1 MSLADFI
8 KHLFYYLLIK
18 VTRLYTDIIIVIII
32 IIVNIIVCT
41 FISFLSLLLEVN
53 KVILSYLI
61 LSYLKTYFYRVALS
75 GKFVLTQGP
84 VLCTVVKN
92 AL

>member
-61 LSYLKTYFYRVALS
+61 LIVNYNYSTSQDNGLR
-75 GKFVLTQGP
+75 
-84 VLCTVVKN
+84 
-92 AL
+92 

>member
-18 VTRLYTDIIIVIII
+18 VTRLCTDIIIVIII

-61 LSYLKTYFYRVALS
+61 DCKNSIIANQLMRWTYRTERK
-75 GKFVLTQGP
+75 KF
-84 VLCTVVKN
+84 CM
-92 AL
+92 